1 MILCDFNYYS
11 PNVEA
16 IVSTKIL
23 SNFANNSN
31 DFLINASLPPEKK
44 VQLPYVIEYILIFW
58 VVSYTCEEFNQ
69 VKLFIEKSFKKGRN
83 DKNYFIFL
91 VIIFKRQ

>member
-11 PNVEA
+11 PNVEEIA
-16 IVSTKIL
+16 SKKTL

-31 DFLINASLPPEKK
+31 DFILNASLPPEKI

-69 VKLFIEKSFKKGRN
+69 VKLHIEKSFK
-83 DKNYFIFL
+83 
-91 VIIFKRQ
+91 

>member
-11 PNVEA
+11 PNVEEIA
-16 IVSTKIL
+16 SKKTL

-31 DFLINASLPPEKK
+31 DFILNASLPPEKI

-69 VKLFIEKSFKKGRN
+69 VKLYIEKSFK
-83 DKNYFIFL
+83 
-91 VIIFKRQ
+91 